1 MYTNCDKYPNLV
13 QLVFFALES
22 TCNRQFHY
30 KFDYMV
36 ASLKETVY
44 VLKSEFIITAN
55 RQTKVSPVPR
65 FADLLKNKTKPAVTI
80 EPKDRN
86 RTFENTKTDTV
97 SNINPSDIGV
107 IAVCLLAPRI
117 LNRIVSFLRIWRE
130 ASRPTPV

>member
-1 MYTNCDKYPNLV
+1 
-13 QLVFFALES
+13 
-22 TCNRQFHY
+22 
-30 KFDYMV
+30 MV

-44 VLKSEFIITAN
+44 ALKSEFIITAN
-55 RQTKVSPVPR
+55 RQQQTKVSLVAP

-86 RTFENTKTDTV
+86 RIFENTKKDTA

-117 LNRIVSFLRIWRE
+117 LNRIVGLRI
-130 ASRPTPV
+130 